1 MWAFAIYDLGLSDEG
16 FWKLTLKRFAALAE
30 RYHLSIERQHYH
42 AALICAV
49 LANIHRD
56 PKKSQP
62 FSPADFMP
70 GYRKKEP
77 QTPQQMLNVIQM
89 YQCYFEVKDG

>member
-1 MWAFAIYDLGLSDEG
+1 MWAFAIYDLGLSEGG
-16 FWKLTLKRFAALAE
+16 FWKLTLKRFTALAE

-49 LANIHRD
+49 LANIFRD
-56 PKKSQP
+56 PKKSQAFTP
-62 FSPADFMP
+62 DDFMP
-70 GYRKKEP
+70 GHKTKQT

-89 YQCYFEVKDG
+89 YQHYFEAKDG